1 MFCEEGAFVSGADP
15 LRPVVCCDLS
25 VEDKAGKVVV
35 RCAFDVVFEGF

>member
-1 MFCEEGAFVSGADP
+1 MFGEESAFVSRAYP
-15 LRPVVCCDLS
+15 LRFVGACYLS